1 MFGYIRAMTPQLRVI
16 ENEYYRA
23 AYCGL
28 CRAMGACTGQCSRFA
43 LSYDMTF
50 FALLRIALRGES
62 PSFGQKGC
70 IAHPF
75 RRWNYMKRNA
85 DLDLCAAVSAL
96 LTYYKCVDDRT
107 DERGSRRLKAV
118 LAMPFAKRM
127 RRKAKRL
134 VAEADT
140 IIADGMEALAQLE
153 KECVPSVDR
162 PAGVFGDM
170 MGKLFSIGLDR
181 DRARIAYC
189 MGLHYG
195 RWLYILDA
203 ADDLQED
210 IRRDRYNPY
219 RYLVPGGVLLPT
231 STVDVLIGELA
242 AAEPALDLIGWQG
255 QDVLHELILNI
266 VYLGLPAQARYVL
279 YDEEPDSDY
288 FGAVNHRKQRKRKKE
303 QKERRRAARKEQKT
317 EKSRTGEREDAQ

>member
-1 MFGYIRAMTPQLRVI
+1 
-16 ENEYYRA
+16 
-23 AYCGL
+23 
-28 CRAMGACTGQCSRFA
+28 
-43 LSYDMTF
+43 
-50 FALLRIALRGES
+50 
-62 PSFGQKGC
+62 
-70 IAHPF
+70 
-75 RRWNYMKRNA
+75 
-85 DLDLCAAVSAL
+85 
-96 LTYYKCVDDRT
+96 
-107 DERGSRRLKAV
+107 
-118 LAMPFAKRM
+118 MPFAKRM